1 MTLEERLAKGL
12 ISQSE
17 YDVLKAAEEQDAKVE
32 ALSEAGEALSETMDK
47 QPSEFLAEFITRAED
62 YPKAT
67 LKREALKA
75 SAMAGLYETQAD
87 LEGDRFAR
95 KAWGKVRINLRYVK

>member
-1 MTLEERLAKGL
+1 MSLEERLAKGL

-17 YDVLKAAEEQDAKVE
+17 YDVLKAAEEQDAKAE
-32 ALSEAGEALSETMDK
+32 AISETMDK
-47 QPSEFLAEFITRAED
+47 QPTEFLAEFITRAEAL
-62 YPKAT
+62 PKAT
-67 LKREALKA
+67 MKREALKS

-95 KAWGKVRINLRYVK
+95 KAWGKLRINLRYVK

>member
-1 MTLEERLAKGL
+1 MTLTLKERLAKNL

-17 YDVLKAAEEQDAKVE
+17 YDAIIAAKVQDAE
-32 ALSEAGEALSETMDK
+32 AEALSETMDK
-47 QPSEFLAEFITRAED
+47 QP
-62 YPKAT
+62 
-67 LKREALKA
+67 

-95 KAWGKVRINLRYVK
+95 KAWGKVRTNLRYVR

>member
-1 MTLEERLAKGL
+1 MTLKERLAKNL

-17 YDVLKAAEEQDAKVE
+17 YDAIIAAKVQDAK
-32 ALSEAGEALSETMDK
+32 AEALSETMDK
-47 QPSEFLAEFITRAED
+47 QPSEFLADFITRAED
-62 YPKAT
+62 LPKAT
-67 LKREALKA
+67 MKREALKA

-95 KAWGKVRINLRYVK
+95 KAWGKVRINLRYVR

>member
-1 MTLEERLAKGL
+1 MTLTLKERLAKNL

-17 YDVLKAAEEQDAKVE
+17 YDAIVAAKVQDAKD
-32 ALSEAGEALSETMDK
+32 EALSETMDK
-47 QPSEFLAEFITRAED
+47 QPSEFLAEFITRAEE

-67 LKREALKA
+67 MKREALKA

-95 KAWGKVRINLRYVK
+95 KAWGKVRINLRYVR

>member
-17 YDVLKAAEEQDAKVE
+17 YDVLKAAEEQDAKAE
-32 ALSEAGEALSETMDK
+32 AISETMDK
-47 QPSEFLAEFITRAED
+47 QPTEFLAEFITRAED
-62 YPKAT
+62 LPKAT
-67 LKREALKA
+67 MKREALKS

-95 KAWGKVRINLRYVK
+95 KAWGKLRINLRYVK